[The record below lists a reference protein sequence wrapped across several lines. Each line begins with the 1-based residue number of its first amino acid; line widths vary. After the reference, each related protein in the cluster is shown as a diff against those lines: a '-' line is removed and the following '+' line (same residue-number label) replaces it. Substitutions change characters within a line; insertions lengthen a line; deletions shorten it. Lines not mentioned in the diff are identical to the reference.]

1 MHNTCL
7 DEIIRIFRARLG
19 ELGVE
24 LKHVIIWTDNA
35 PHQYRCRQTFIQV
48 ASIQLRHP
56 GITVTHRLAVVDNF
70 KGIHDAVGKDP
81 SRIVR
86 ELEKMDIRSP
96 TAFMVFVNC
105 IQHLETYETKWD
117 ELERE
122 NDIGIQLKGRFGLNE
137 RTMYFV
143 TEKKEDYDRLVA
155 QYPGRILLCDRTNIQ
170 DTISKKAVDDTM
182 QLHEVK
188 SFETSLPEAYQSK
201 GKNKLDIRNWRVLT
215 SYLPCNCFTCLGSFS
230 REAVVND
237 RVVKVKVTT
246 AALEQDIFVRRDVC
260 QYKEWCKARVYT
272 MKSPIHQEPTQH
284 ISLPYL
290 ERNEVPPTAPRKV
303 EEVAAVVPPVND
315 NADDTASSTPS
326 DEGAVAAESNVTEEA
341 STRVCIDLSLI
352 EPLIMLSPSN
362 RATATK
368 LLNMETNDAYN
379 LRYDESPNE
388 VQHGSLKLL
397 RPELWLNDEVINGFS
412 MNYLAPKLRNG
423 FIFKTHFMSQ
433 LLNTG
438 TNGRERPT
446 YTYSNVKH
454 WSRRIEC
461 GLFKL
466 DNLYIPINH
475 QNVHWLTMRVNFK
488 AREISLWDSAGM
500 NYTNTQYIKAAL
512 QYLGDEYMRADDEIK
527 GDELDVVEWMKTWT
541 TADLSFECPQQDND
555 YDCGVFHLLNLC
567 LLVEAEA
574 ITEDAYS
581 QASINA
587 KDVRK
592 TIAYI
597 LWRTSSNRSSRR
609 QA

>member
-1 MHNTCL
+1 
-7 DEIIRIFRARLG
+7 
-19 ELGVE
+19 
-24 LKHVIIWTDNA
+24 
-35 PHQYRCRQTFIQV
+35 
-48 ASIQLRHP
+48 
-56 GITVTHRLAVVDNF
+56 
-70 KGIHDAVGKDP
+70 
-81 SRIVR
+81 
-86 ELEKMDIRSP
+86 
-96 TAFMVFVNC
+96 
-105 IQHLETYETKWD
+105 
-117 ELERE
+117 
-122 NDIGIQLKGRFGLNE
+122 
-137 RTMYFV
+137 
-143 TEKKEDYDRLVA
+143 
-155 QYPGRILLCDRTNIQ
+155 
-170 DTISKKAVDDTM
+170 
-182 QLHEVK
+182 
-188 SFETSLPEAYQSK
+188 
-201 GKNKLDIRNWRVLT
+201 
-215 SYLPCNCFTCLGSFS
+215 
-230 REAVVND
+230 
-237 RVVKVKVTT
+237 
-246 AALEQDIFVRRDVC
+246 
-260 QYKEWCKARVYT
+260 
-272 MKSPIHQEPTQH
+272 
-284 ISLPYL
+284 
-290 ERNEVPPTAPRKV
+290 
-303 EEVAAVVPPVND
+303 
-315 NADDTASSTPS
+315 
-326 DEGAVAAESNVTEEA
+326 
-341 STRVCIDLSLI
+341 
-352 EPLIMLSPSN
+352 MLSPSN

-500 NYTNTQYIKAAL
+500 NYTNTQYINAAL

-567 LLVEAEA
+567 LLVEGEA

-587 KDVRK
+587 KDARK

-597 LWRTSSNRSSRR
+597 PIHPLEDKLQSFEP
-609 QA
+609 